1 MTSFLNELNRS
12 LTAQEVQI
20 MTPIHL
26 KGTSVFEKRDGGVV
40 MMYEPRLYDL
50 KKIQLDL
57 LVDLQPSPAASFRFE
72 CERAEAEAALGLFYE
87 KAEELVEA
95 LGLDVGVGGF
105 GFDLVPELAGWA
117 VQGKPSIFLPV
128 GFDIYTI

>member
-72 CERAEAEAALGLFYE
+72 CERAEAEAALCLFND
-87 KAEELVEA
+87 KAGELEEA
-95 LGLDVGVGGF
+95 LGLDVAVGGF
-105 GFDLVPELAGWA
+105 GFELVMYESGWE